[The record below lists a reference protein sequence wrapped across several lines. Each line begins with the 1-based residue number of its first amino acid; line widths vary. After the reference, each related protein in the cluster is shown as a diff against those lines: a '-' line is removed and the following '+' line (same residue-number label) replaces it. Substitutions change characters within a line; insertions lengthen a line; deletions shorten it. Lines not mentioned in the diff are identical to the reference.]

1 MTNLAL
7 APTGDRAPAQGTTT
21 AAELAARI
29 PLPRQLPPRRDG
41 EPIRHLSHSSY
52 SLWLA
57 CPEAW
62 RLRYLQQRK
71 QPTSG
76 AMFLG
81 SRVDD
86 ALSLYYRLLLEHDQ
100 QLDLAQVKDAYRDLW
115 RAQLHAEEEQR
126 LGVDWHDILE
136 RRAFELGL
144 QALELTF
151 GRLVPK
157 LGEPL
162 AVQRRLEFALAPGLT
177 QWTIVCYLD
186 LETRG
191 PGPAGE
197 PIDRVV
203 DYKVK
208 GTLDRPADSRP

>member
-1 MTNLAL
+1 MRSTANARRADNLA
-7 APTGDRAPAQGTTT
+7 R
-21 AAELAARI
+21 
-29 PLPRQLPPRRDG
+29 
-41 EPIRHLSHSSY
+41 
-52 SLWLA
+52 
-57 CPEAW
+57 
-62 RLRYLQQRK
+62 
-71 QPTSG
+71 
-76 AMFLG
+76 
-81 SRVDD
+81 
-86 ALSLYYRLLLEHDQ
+86 
-100 QLDLAQVKDAYRDLW
+100 
-115 RAQLHAEEEQR
+115 LHAEEEQR
-126 LGVDWHDILE
+126 LGVDWHDIPE
-136 RRAFELGL
+136 PRAFELGQ

-151 GRLVPK
+151 ERIVPK